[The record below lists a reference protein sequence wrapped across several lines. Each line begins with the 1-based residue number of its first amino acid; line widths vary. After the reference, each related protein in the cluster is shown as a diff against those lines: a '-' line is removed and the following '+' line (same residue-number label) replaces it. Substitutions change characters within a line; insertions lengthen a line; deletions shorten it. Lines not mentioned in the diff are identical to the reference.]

1 MKRLI
6 TILIAILIA
15 SSTVAAQCMATTKKG
30 SQCKRQASPKSS
42 YCWQHGGTTKAQ
54 RALGITAEE
63 GRCKAITNTG
73 TQCSRN
79 AQIGY
84 DFCWQHNQH
93 EVNSTTSSLNEVKPK
108 DLPSKTKLQNI
119 PSTLDNICIA
129 TTKKGT
135 RCTRNVKSGKYC
147 WQHLPMYPNEPQ
159 TPSLRDINTPQQY
172 ENQCE
177 AITKKG
183 TRCKRKA
190 AQGRFCWQHASLE
203 SSTPHTPPFGANGNV
218 LFVADNS
225 DNLTLGTPGEAD
237 YIINRE
243 GYAVGYDIN
252 HKQPRW
258 VAYCLTGAEARA
270 TVANR
275 EGHTFRV
282 DPLLPTTS
290 ITLNDYRHSGY
301 DRGHLACAGDMRWS
315 QTSMSD
321 SFFLSNVSPMNP
333 SFNRGIWAILEKQVR
348 GWAIEKEAIH
358 IVTGPVFTVDAALPT
373 IGENQITIPSAFY
386 KVVYS
391 EKPKQ
396 RAIGFLFPHEP
407 LKECLPY
414 EFACA
419 VDSVEKQTGLDFFSE
434 LPDEL
439 ENGVES
445 ICNVDDWFVD
455 F

>member
-1 MKRLI
+1 MTAKFKYLCALVVVGGLG
-6 TILIAILIA
+6 LIAGTLIA
-15 SSTVAAQCMATTKKG
+15 KKDSTTATTSSNLSSVASFEG
-30 SQCKRQASPKSS
+30 QC
-42 YCWQHGGTTKAQ
+42 G
-54 RALGITAEE
+54 
-63 GRCKAITNTG
+63 AITLKG
-73 TQCSRN
+73 TQCSRR
-79 AQIGY
+79 AKYKGY
-84 DFCWQHNQH
+84 CWQHRKDT
-93 EVNSTTSSLNEVKPK
+93 VTTTSS
-108 DLPSKTKLQNI
+108 
-119 PSTLDNICIA
+119 STISSSSFPQQCTAI
-129 TTKKGT
+129 TKKGT
-135 RCTRNVKSGKYC
+135 RCSRNVKSGLYC
-147 WQHLPMYPNEPQ
+147 WQHLQMNRGESSPTPPAVDKPQ
-159 TPSLRDINTPQQY
+159 AS
-172 ENQCE
+172 NQCE

-190 AQGRFCWQHASLE
+190 SQGKFCWQHAAIE
-203 SSTPHTPPFGANGNV
+203 SSTQPVAPSFTKGEV
-218 LFVADNS
+218 LFVAENA
-225 DNLTLGTPGEAD
+225 DNLTLGMPGEAD

-243 GYAVGYDIN
+243 GYAVGYDLEY
-252 HKQPRW
+252 KQPRW
-258 VAYCLTGAEARA
+258 VSYCLTREEASAE
-270 TVANR
+270 TANR

-282 DPLLPTTS
+282 DSLLPIETV
-290 ITLNDYRHSGY
+290 TLDDYRYSGY
-301 DRGHLACAGDMRWS
+301 DRGHLACAGDMRLS
-315 QTSMSD
+315 QTYMAD

-358 IVTGPVFTVDAALPT
+358 IVTGPVFTVDVALPT

-407 LKECLPY
+407 LKENLPY

-419 VDSVEKQTGLDFFSE
+419 VDAVEEQTGLDFFSE

>member
-15 SSTVAAQCMATTKKG
+15 SSTVAAQCMATTIKG

-108 DLPSKTKLQNI
+108 DLPSKTKLQNT

-147 WQHLPMYPNEPQ
+147 WQHLPIYPNEPQ
-159 TPSLRDINTPQQY
+159 TPSLREINTPEQY

-190 AQGRFCWQHASLE
+190 SQGRFCWQHASLE
-203 SSTPHTPPFGANGNV
+203 SSTPHTPPFGTNGNV

-258 VAYCLTGAEARA
+258 VSYCLTGAEARA

-391 EKPKQ
+391 EKPKK

-407 LKECLPY
+407 LKENLPY

-419 VDSVEKQTGLDFFSE
+419 VDAVEEQTGLDFFSE